1 MAIAKKSDRLGKEK
15 IGSLLFKLSVPAI
28 IGMIVHSL
36 YNIIDS
42 IYVGHISAEALSALS
57 LSFPIQMLLIAIG
70 VGTGIGANSLIS
82 RLLGKGNNKRATIVA
97 EHVFF

>member
-15 IGSLLFKLSVPAI
+15 ISTLLFKLSAPAI

-42 IYVGHISAEALSALS
+42 IYVGHISADALAALS
-57 LSFPIQMLLIAIG
+57 LSFPVQMLLISIG

-82 RLLGKGNNKRATIVA
+82 RLLGKGEIGRA
-97 EHVFF
+97 HV